1 MIELAGATPLKHRF
15 KLLKFQ
21 ASLVYILLQVPGF
34 LFLGIIVLFALEKGW
49 ITLFTAWAVMLA
61 WVIKDAFFYRFY
73 KKALSPSPQD
83 VIARLHGS
91 LAVVKV
97 PLDPEGQVALK
108 GEIWRAV
115 SLDGDISEPGTRV
128 MVEGNR
134 GLTLEVRKEE

>member
-1 MIELAGATPLKHRF
+1 MG
-15 KLLKFQ
+15 LKFKKAQ
-21 ASLVYILLQVPGF
+21 APIVYILLQVPGF
-34 LFLGIIVLFALEKGW
+34 LFLGVIVLLAMEKEW
-49 ITLFTAWAVMLA
+49 ISWQAAWMVMLV

-91 LAVVKV
+91 QAVVKV
-97 PLDPEGQVALK
+97 RLDPEGQVARR

-115 SLDGDISEPGTRV
+115 SLDGDIFEPGTRV

-134 GLTLEVRKEE
+134 GLTLEVRRVSGRP